1 MSTAQPCTATFG
13 RDASAPIDGR
23 WTGARTSIAT
33 SYTNCS
39 PFGLSL
45 PLSLPKRER
54 NALHAWNVRWRGCER
69 FAAGCLGIWMPSRS
83 FARAAANSR
92 SVEAR
97 VPVIDS
103 SLVVALA
110 LQDARALAV
119 QALLRTW
126 IAGDVELHAPALLP
140 FEVASGLTQAVAAG
154 KLMAD
159 RVAPA
164 WQSAMDI
171 PLTYHLLG
179 PAGEAAVAIARRLE
193 RQSAYDAAYLA
204 LALALRSEVW
214 TFDRKLAHNA
224 GNLGYPVRL
233 VESAA

>member
-1 MSTAQPCTATFG
+1 MGSLRSSAQAHDLGHLATE
-13 RDASAPIDGR
+13 
-23 WTGARTSIAT
+23 
-33 SYTNCS
+33 S
-39 PFGLSL
+39 PAVN
-45 PLSLPKRER
+45 R
-54 NALHAWNVRWRGCER
+54 NQ
-69 FAAGCLGIWMPSRS
+69 SS
-83 FARAAANSR
+83 
-92 SVEAR
+92 R

-110 LQDARALAV
+110 LQDARALSV

-140 FEVASGLTQAVAAG
+140 YEVASGLTQAVAAG

-159 RVAPA
+159 RVGPA

-179 PAGEAAVAIARRLE
+179 VAGEAAVAIARRLE

-224 GNLGYPVRL
+224 GNLGYPVML

>member
-1 MSTAQPCTATFG
+1 MSTAPPCTATFG
-13 RDASAPIDGR
+13 RAASAPIDGR
-23 WTGARTSIAT
+23 WTGAPMSIAT

-45 PLSLPKRER
+45 PLSLPKRRR

-69 FAAGCLGIWMPSRS
+69 LVAGCLGIWMPSRS

-92 SVEAR
+92 SVEATSR
-97 VPVIDS
+97 LPVIDS

-110 LQDARALAV
+110 LQDARALSV

-140 FEVASGLTQAVAAG
+140 YEVASGLTQAVAAG

-159 RVAPA
+159 RVGPA

-171 PLTYHLLG
+171 PLTYHL
-179 PAGEAAVAIARRLE
+179 
-193 RQSAYDAAYLA
+193 
-204 LALALRSEVW
+204 
-214 TFDRKLAHNA
+214 
-224 GNLGYPVRL
+224 
-233 VESAA
+233 

>member
-1 MSTAQPCTATFG
+1 MGSLRSSAQAHELPPHEISDFAGTPGLGHLATESV
-13 RDASAPIDGR
+13 AV
-23 WTGARTSIAT
+23 
-33 SYTNCS
+33 N
-39 PFGLSL
+39 
-45 PLSLPKRER
+45 
-54 NALHAWNVRWRGCER
+54 
-69 FAAGCLGIWMPSRS
+69 RS
-83 FARAAANSR
+83 QS
-92 SVEAR
+92 SR

-140 FEVASGLTQAVAAG
+140 YEVASGLTQAVAAG

-159 RVAPA
+159 RVGPA

-171 PLTYHLLG
+171 PLTYHVLG
-179 PAGEAAVAIARRLE
+179 AAGEAAVAIARRLE

-214 TFDRKLAHNA
+214 TFDKKLAHNA